1 MDEGEEIKV
10 SADGSQKREGER
22 GEGRSFFFKELYYF
36 VVYILLYYIVKKIE
50 RLYCKMLVL
59 VNSSYGFLNLN
70 SLK

>member
-1 MDEGEEIKV
+1 MKEKKLRFQPT
-10 SADGSQKREGER
+10 AHKRER
-22 GEGRSFFFKELYYF
+22 GREGKEGVFFFFKELYYF